1 MKLTDLDAV
10 KNFARKYI
18 VDEKYVMD
26 YLRHISAIETRKKK
40 GLAERKAKR
49 QARANLSYTDINW
62 RELYEADKLQSLL
75 VRELKLYLEHHGIE
89 EGKYKEDNV
98 RIVKAH
104 IGSMLLNE
112 MVPEQNHPDEI
123 RSAGR
128 NQNSDDSGDSSSG
141 LDQDLDGYADDDTS
155 DEDTSDE
162 EEILDVIGTSSSS
175 EGSPAEEEES
185 SAEEEESP
193 AEGPTS
199 RYGRRRADF
208 RQQGCISWDNIQ
220 FVDRP

>member
-1 MKLTDLDAV
+1 MTSQLRFLSVLDTVLGPFWARFGPVLHPFGTKLLSCLSDT
-10 KNFARKYI
+10 I
-18 VDEKYVMD
+18 
-26 YLRHISAIETRKKK
+26 RH
-40 GLAERKAKR
+40 
-49 QARANLSYTDINW
+49 
-62 RELYEADKLQSLL
+62 
-75 VRELKLYLEHHGIE
+75 
-89 EGKYKEDNV
+89 
-98 RIVKAH
+98 
-104 IGSMLLNE
+104 
-112 MVPEQNHPDEI
+112 HPDEI

-185 SAEEEESP
+185 P
-193 AEGPTS
+193 AEDPTS

-220 FVDRP
+220 FVDRR

>member
-1 MKLTDLDAV
+1 M
-10 KNFARKYI
+10 
-18 VDEKYVMD
+18 
-26 YLRHISAIETRKKK
+26 
-40 GLAERKAKR
+40 
-49 QARANLSYTDINW
+49 
-62 RELYEADKLQSLL
+62 
-75 VRELKLYLEHHGIE
+75 RELKLYLEHHGIE

-128 NQNSDDSGDSSSG
+128 NQNSDDSGDSSGG
-141 LDQDLDGYADDDTS
+141 LDQDLDGYADDDTSDEDTS

-185 SAEEEESP
+185 SAEE
-193 AEGPTS
+193 
-199 RYGRRRADF
+199 
-208 RQQGCISWDNIQ
+208 
-220 FVDRP
+220 